1 MPDGEHLKSIKSV
14 LLVICGTLSLLLGAV
29 GIFFPV
35 LPTTPFLLLSAACYA
50 RSSVRLH
57 SWLLNNRIFGS
68 YIRDYQEGRGVS
80 LRHKIAALV
89 LLWLS
94 IGYAAG
100 FAVSRTWLRILL
112 LGIAAGVTIHL
123 CKLKTRK
130 GDY

>member
-1 MPDGEHLKSIKSV
+1 MKSIKSG

-57 SWLLNNRIFGS
+57 SWLLNTRIFGS

-100 FAVSRTWLRILL
+100 FAVSRTWLRLLL

-130 GDY
+130 RDH

>member
-1 MPDGEHLKSIKSV
+1 
-14 LLVICGTLSLLLGAV
+14 LLLGAV

-57 SWLLNNRIFGS
+57 SWLLNTRIFGS

>member
-1 MPDGEHLKSIKSV
+1 MPDGEHLKSIKSG

>member
-1 MPDGEHLKSIKSV
+1 MKSIKSG

>member
-1 MPDGEHLKSIKSV
+1 LKSIRSV

>member
-1 MPDGEHLKSIKSV
+1 MKSIKSV

-57 SWLLNNRIFGS
+57 SWLLNTRIFGS

-100 FAVSRTWLRILL
+100 FAVSRTWLRLLL

-130 GDY
+130 RDH

>member
-1 MPDGEHLKSIKSV
+1 LKSIKSV

-68 YIRDYQEGRGVS
+68 YIRYYQEGRGVS

-112 LGIAAGVTIHL
+112 LCIAAGVTIHL

>member
-1 MPDGEHLKSIKSV
+1 MKSIKSV

>member
-1 MPDGEHLKSIKSV
+1 LKSIKSG

>member
-1 MPDGEHLKSIKSV
+1 MKSIKSG

-57 SWLLNNRIFGS
+57 SWLLNTRIFGS

-100 FAVSRTWLRILL
+100 FAVSRTWLRLLL

>member
-1 MPDGEHLKSIKSV
+1 MPDGEHLKSIKSG

-57 SWLLNNRIFGS
+57 SWLLNTRIFGS

-130 GDY
+130 RDH

>member
-1 MPDGEHLKSIKSV
+1 MKSIRSV
-14 LLVICGTLSLLLGAV
+14 LLVICGTLSLFLGAV

-130 GDY
+130 RDH

>member
-1 MPDGEHLKSIKSV
+1 MKSIKSV

-57 SWLLNNRIFGS
+57 SWLLNTRIFGS

>member
-1 MPDGEHLKSIKSV
+1 MKSIRSV
-14 LLVICGTLSLLLGAV
+14 LLVICGTLSLFLGAV

>member
-1 MPDGEHLKSIKSV
+1 MKSIKSG

-130 GDY
+130 RDH

>member
-1 MPDGEHLKSIKSV
+1 MKSIKSG

-57 SWLLNNRIFGS
+57 SWLLNTRIFGS

>member
-1 MPDGEHLKSIKSV
+1 LKSIKSV

>member
-1 MPDGEHLKSIKSV
+1 LKSIKSV

-57 SWLLNNRIFGS
+57 SWLLNTRIFGS